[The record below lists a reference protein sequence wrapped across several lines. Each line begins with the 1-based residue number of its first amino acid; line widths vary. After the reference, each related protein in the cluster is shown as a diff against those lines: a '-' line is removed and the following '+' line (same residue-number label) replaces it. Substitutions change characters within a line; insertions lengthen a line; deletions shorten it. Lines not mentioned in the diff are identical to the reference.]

1 MQSQGRGGAI
11 SEINVTPMADIM
23 IVLLIIF
30 MVVTPMVSNPPGLA
44 LPDSKTADQPQEDTI
59 VMVRA
64 SGAIE
69 LAGESFASPA
79 ELTIRLFD
87 RLERDPDGAGVV
99 QVMADRDLP
108 YGQVLA
114 VLNACRAAGA
124 ARVALLARRHP
135 RLP

>member
-23 IVLLIIF
+23 IVLL
-30 MVVTPMVSNPPGLA
+30 
-44 LPDSKTADQPQEDTI
+44 
-59 VMVRA
+59 
-64 SGAIE
+64 
-69 LAGESFASPA
+69 SPA

-87 RLERDPDGAGVV
+87 RLEQDPDGAGVV

-124 ARVALLARRHP
+124 ARVALLARQHP